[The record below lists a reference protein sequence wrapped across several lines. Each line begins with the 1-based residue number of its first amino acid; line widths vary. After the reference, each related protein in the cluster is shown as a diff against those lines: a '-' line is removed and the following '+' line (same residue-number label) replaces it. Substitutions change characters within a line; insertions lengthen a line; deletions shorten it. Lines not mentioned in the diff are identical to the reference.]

1 MTQLTHSATSLDEA
15 RRKVLS
21 QIILDRY
28 KDSFVSDYFVD
39 AEIDYIVGS
48 MENELVMKAHPQ
60 GELTDAE
67 SMNEEMMGFQVDIST
82 IFARLNYTN
91 QKINTQRKITESSLN
106 EITNAISAANR
117 KITEIG
123 DERRKSESK
132 SILFDD
138 FTDYRN
144 RELDKKF
151 NTDSLN
157 KPLAEGYEL
166 RVNSIDDTLRLP
178 LLNTENTLVNFAGVR
193 MADVRIGKQVGGGL
207 IRHRN
212 PQTSLDKAID
222 TSTETYWSE
231 SILVDEPFRV
241 NMGNEYYDKR
251 FGATVELI
259 VSFRRATDVNEIT
272 LMPFVDFPL
281 EVVSILVYDNDNF
294 ENPYEL
300 VSPTA
305 IHRSIEDKEVISYQF
320 QRVVAKKIVLLLN
333 QQHYVKRDMIVNVND
348 KSIVDAWL
356 YSQGILEKPD
366 DYIFKPVYHDMA
378 LDNPQWEHVQQYLR
392 SRNVMEEI
400 ESYQDYDKDNTIMV
414 SKFEYQYGLYNLA
427 MNFNEYA
434 EVGVYVTKPL
444 TNLNV
449 QKIQLETVEEH
460 ARMENISTN
469 VTSIEYSVT
478 EKDDPTEKD
487 WYPILPKNVKVI
499 RGEFMNVVFNKNQYE
514 ARLRFDVKKLIDVRG
529 NGVKLF
535 AKIDYKIVGSH
546 VIIMNYNPALIYTVD
561 YEPMASAY
569 IIDFLERVT
578 QRTFDP
584 IKNRYN
590 ETITSQKVT
599 DKIDMQASSNIVSLS
614 KTPFWDRSII
624 NRIEE
629 TSKDDEKS
637 RNWNPTYIDNIYIPI
652 EVQIIL
658 PTGESIMQQVDK
670 FETGNV
676 FLTNKTDYH
685 DLNRSLLEP
694 FDGTNYQYR
703 IERNEIKFN
712 TTLPK
717 GTRVLA
723 NYSFLTGPI
732 RLKVLMRR
740 NIIDE
745 VGLTPVLHEYKI
757 GLQSLI

>member
-1 MTQLTHSATSLDEA
+1 MNKLTHSTTSLGGA
-15 RRKVLS
+15 RRKVLAD
-21 QIILDRY
+21 IILDRY

-60 GELTDAE
+60 GELTDAD
-67 SMNEEMMGFQVDIST
+67 SMNEEMMGFQADIST
-82 IFARLNYTN
+82 LFARLNYTG
-91 QKINTQRKITESSLN
+91 QQINTQRKITESSLN
-106 EITNAISAANR
+106 EITNAIGAANR
-117 KITEIG
+117 KITEVG
-123 DERRKSESK
+123 EERRKSESK

-157 KPLAEGYEL
+157 NQLAEGYEL
-166 RVNSIDDTLRLP
+166 RVNSVDDTLRLP
-178 LLNTENTLVNFAGVR
+178 LLNTENTLLNFAGVK
-193 MADVRIGKQVGGGL
+193 MADLKIGKQVGGGL
-207 IRHRN
+207 ISHRN

-222 TSTETYWSE
+222 TSLETYWSE

-241 NMGNEYYDKR
+241 NLGNEYYDKR
-251 FGATVELI
+251 FGATVELV

-272 LMPFVDFPL
+272 MMPFVDFPM

-294 ENPYEL
+294 QNPYEL

-305 IHRSIEDKEVISYQF
+305 IHKSIEDKEVISYQF
-320 QRVVAKKIVLLLN
+320 QRVIAKKIVILLN

-356 YSQGILEKPD
+356 YNQGILNKPE
-366 DYIFKPVYHDMA
+366 DYIFKPVYHDLA
-378 LDNPQWEHVQQYLR
+378 LENPQWQHVQKYLK
-392 SRNVMEEI
+392 SRNVMQEI
-400 ESYQDYDKDNTIMV
+400 ESYQDYDKDNTIMM

-427 MNFNEYA
+427 VNFNEYS

-460 ARMENISTN
+460 ALMENISTN

-478 EKDDPTEKD
+478 EKDDPGVND

-499 RGEFMNVVFNKNQYE
+499 RGEFMNVVFTNQYE
-514 ARLRFDVKKLIDVRG
+514 ARLRFDVKKIIDVRG

-535 AKIDYKIVGSH
+535 AKIDYKIVGRN
-546 VIIMNYNPALIYTVD
+546 VVIMNYNPSLIYTVD

-578 QRTFDP
+578 KRTFDP
-584 IKNRYN
+584 VKNRYN
-590 ETITSQKVT
+590 EIITAQKVT
-599 DKIDMQASSNIVSLS
+599 DKIDMQSSSNIVSLS

-629 TSKDDEKS
+629 TSKDDMKS

-658 PTGESIMQQVDK
+658 PSGESIMQQVDK
-670 FETGNV
+670 FEAGNV

-694 FDGTNYQYR
+694 FDGSNYQYR

-757 GLQSLI
+757 ALQSLI